1 MTRQELEE
9 KLNGMDFIQSGD
21 DFTYKYQEDFMVRIF
36 DGETLEVGT
45 LDNVI
50 QMPLKIVDD
59 LRISPEDYGMI
70 IRISSFSGEIISI
83 LTVIVDD

>member
-9 KLNGMDFIQSGD
+9 KLNGMDFIHDGD
-21 DFTYKYQEDFMVRIF
+21 DYIYKYQEDFMVRIF